1 MTKGETNHIEGAA
14 ELDNQHRKT
23 NDKCLCLLWV
33 VLAAVV
39 TGIGVSLWQ
48 NKTEAELRQ
57 IIAIQQ
63 EVILKQTIAI
73 ASK

>member
-1 MTKGETNHIEGAA
+1 MTKGEANHIEGAA
-14 ELDNQHRKT
+14 ELDNQHHKT
-23 NDKCLCLLWV
+23 GHRCLCLLWV

-48 NKTEAELRQ
+48 NQTEAELRE
-57 IIAIQQ
+57 IIATQQ
-63 EVILKQTIAI
+63 EIILKQTIAI

>member
-1 MTKGETNHIEGAA
+1 MTDEETNHIEGAA

-39 TGIGVSLWQ
+39 TGIGVSLCQ

-63 EVILKQTIAI
+63 EVILKQTTSL